1 MARSRG
7 WRLSTHMSIANID
20 SATKVLFLDIDGVL
34 NTTDTML
41 ANKGKLRFAPAPVA
55 AMAKILS
62 STDCHIV
69 ITSTRR
75 RSGLEAIKQAFRDNG
90 LHDAADRIIDATP
103 ILSESD
109 TDDFRAEEI
118 CSWIRENGFLGRCA
132 ILDDAPIEGFP
143 AITTSHE
150 LGLTARDAERA
161 IRLFG

>member
-1 MARSRG
+1 MALFHSP
-7 WRLSTHMSIANID
+7 RLSSRMNQSIF
-20 SATKVLFLDIDGVL
+20 SSVSKVLFLDIDGVL
-34 NTTDTML
+34 NTTATML
-41 ANKGKLRFAPAPVA
+41 ANRGKLRFAPAPVA
-55 AMAKILS
+55 ALAKILL

-75 RSGLEAIKQAFRDNG
+75 RAGLEPIKQAFRDNR

-118 CSWIRENGFLGRCA
+118 CSWIRENGFSGRFA

-150 LGLTARDAERA
+150 LGLTARDAEKA
-161 IRLFG
+161 IRLLG